1 MRILRGFMSCLLL
14 FMVYYPISQANSV
27 QDTKQRIAKLD
38 QKIQSLHGDLN
49 AKQRKQKILDNE
61 LASIEKAIGEQ
72 SNQLSALTDKLKNL
86 ISDIKKREQ
95 RIQTLTEQ
103 QSRQQDHLIQHLK
116 TRYQI
121 DTMQPLKWFINRS
134 RPEMLSRTLI
144 YYQYLISSRKQL
156 ISNLHETQKTLC
168 KEQQTLQRQHVAT
181 ETLQQSLQLQ
191 QNKLEEDKHYR
202 KNVVDRL
209 QKEINVAEKKLANY
223 QKNRDELSQLLQK
236 LYRESKQKNTPPFY
250 SMRHKLPAP
259 VQVRNHR
266 KAIKLN
272 QGVLFPAPEGHNVR
286 AVFPGKII
294 FSDWLKGYGLL
305 LILDH
310 GQGYM
315 TLYAHNLSLLKKKGE
330 MASQNEIIATV
341 GHSGGL
347 RENGLYFEVRYRG
360 KAVSAQEW
368 LLY

>member
-1 MRILRGFMSCLLL
+1 MHVLRGFMSGLLL
-14 FMVYYPISQANSV
+14 FIACHPMLQANSV

-38 QKIQSLHGDLN
+38 RQIQNLHGDLN
-49 AKQRKQKILDNE
+49 AKQRKQKILDRE
-61 LASIEKAIGEQ
+61 LASTEKAIGEQ
-72 SNQLSALTDKLKNL
+72 TNQLSSLTNKLKHL
-86 ISDIKKREQ
+86 STDIEKREQ

-103 QSRQQDHLIQHLK
+103 QSRQEEHLSQHLK

-121 DTMQPLKWFINRS
+121 DVIQPLKWFLNRS
-134 RPEMLSRTLI
+134 KPEMLSRTLT

-156 ISNLHETQKTLC
+156 ISNLHETQNKLR
-168 KEQQTLQRQHVAT
+168 KEQQILQHQRVET
-181 ETLQQSLQLQ
+181 ETLQQSLRLQ
-191 QNKLEEDKHYR
+191 QRKLEADKHYQ

-209 QKEINVAEKKLANY
+209 QKEIDAAEKKLENY
-223 QKNRDELSQLLQK
+223 QKNRHELSQLLQK
-236 LYRESKQKNTPPFY
+236 LYHESKQKNTPPF
-250 SMRHKLPAP
+250 SGMRHKLPAP
-259 VQVRNHR
+259 VHVRNHK
-266 KAIKLN
+266 KANKIN
-272 QGVLFPAPEGHNVR
+272 QGILFPAPEGHNVR

-330 MASQNEIIATV
+330 MVAQNEVIATV

-360 KAVSAQEW
+360 KAVSAKEW
-368 LLY
+368 LL